1 MFRPS
6 PCLAPRVWARL
17 PPWLGAAVL
26 VAPTLPSA
34 AAASPP
40 GWPQVLAAFEQ
51 RGFQVSVSALPASGA
66 GPRRGDRAS
75 NRFAARNS
83 PSAGDPFARDPF
95 PRDPL
100 ASSSYPRCA
109 EPNLYGLYLRSR
121 NLIVICPRGN
131 RTLTL
136 MHEGWHAIQHRC
148 LRGVPLLSR
157 EQLLRGLS
165 RSDRRD
171 VDAFYGGSAWLREA
185 EARVMAQQPLDP
197 YLAWVGRV
205 CDRPLEPPTPPVPG
219 SGAPGAG
226 GAAVMPGSAASV
238 PADEAVP
245 GPAGR
250 TVN

>member
-1 MFRPS
+1 M
-6 PCLAPRVWARL
+6 
-17 PPWLGAAVL
+17 
-26 VAPTLPSA
+26 
-34 AAASPP
+34 
-40 GWPQVLAAFEQ
+40 
-51 RGFQVSVSALPASGA
+51 
-66 GPRRGDRAS
+66 
-75 NRFAARNS
+75 
-83 PSAGDPFARDPF
+83 
-95 PRDPL
+95 

-109 EPNLYGLYLRSR
+109 EPNLFGLYLRSR

-148 LRGVPLLSR
+148 LRGVPFLSR
-157 EQLLRGLS
+157 EQLLRALS

-171 VDAFYGGSAWLREA
+171 VDAFYSGSAWLREA

-205 CDRPLEPPTPPVPG
+205 CARSLERPTGPE
-219 SGAPGAG
+219 
-226 GAAVMPGSAASV
+226 PGSAAAV
-238 PADEAVP
+238 PDDEALP